1 MLLAEEEKALVEEE
15 MAPVEEE
22 KKVPLLVVKGEVRVA
37 PVEVKEKVLL
47 LVKREA
53 RVAPVEEEEKVLLPG
68 GMGPLGH
75 LAAALVAGEEAC

>member
-15 MAPVEEE
+15 KALVEEEMAPFEEE

-37 PVEVKEKVLL
+37 PVE
-47 LVKREA
+47 
-53 RVAPVEEEEKVLLPG
+53 EEEKVQLPG